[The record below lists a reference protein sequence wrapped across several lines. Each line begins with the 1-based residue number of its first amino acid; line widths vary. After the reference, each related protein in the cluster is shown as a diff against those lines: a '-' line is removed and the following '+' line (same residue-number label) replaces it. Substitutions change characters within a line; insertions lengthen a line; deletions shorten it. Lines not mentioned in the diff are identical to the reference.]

1 LLSNLRP
8 PLSAFTSSFRHQE
21 SAGFEDL
28 KLKVYFRGCAG
39 STRQKRFGSDRAN
52 LSQYG
57 RLKHARTHARVCEG
71 TRNSKGAGSTAAAAF
86 ANPDASPESTPTQH
100 SPDPAAAPRSG
111 RRPAIAHL
119 PIDAHPPPSPLC
131 PPRGRKQARRGDAIC
146 GRCNR
151 GIRIALKYFLNVKR
165 NSVSFNG
172 AKPELNETQ
181 FRLSF
186 V

>member
-1 LLSNLRP
+1 MYTIINSRGAPIRGLLGPWDAFAHWRALGLSLLAWHLRP

-39 STRQKRFGSDRAN
+39 STRQKRFGSDLAN

-86 ANPDASPESTPTQH
+86 ANPDASPESTPTRR
-100 SPDPAAAPRSG
+100 SPDPAAAPRGADDALPSPTFPLTLTRLEG
-111 RRPAIAHL
+111 RREAAI
-119 PIDAHPPPSPLC
+119 I
-131 PPRGRKQARRGDAIC
+131 
-146 GRCNR
+146 
-151 GIRIALKYFLNVKR
+151 
-165 NSVSFNG
+165 
-172 AKPELNETQ
+172 
-181 FRLSF
+181 
-186 V
+186 